1 MYLYE
6 GVEHAL
12 TFFVHAGGPMRER
25 DYQAR
30 LIRILKRE
38 LPGIIIL
45 KNDPNYRQGVPD
57 LLLLYKNQWA
67 ALEVKVSST
76 SRVRPNQKYYVD
88 LMHEMS
94 FASFIYP
101 ENEDE
106 VLNAL
111 QRTFRTARN
120 ARVSEPE

>member
-1 MYLYE
+1 
-6 GVEHAL
+6 
-12 TFFVHAGGPMRER
+12 MRER

-30 LIRILKRE
+30 LIRILKKE

>member
-1 MYLYE
+1 
-6 GVEHAL
+6 
-12 TFFVHAGGPMRER
+12 MRER

-30 LIRILKRE
+30 LIRILQKE
-38 LPGIIIL
+38 FPGIIVL
-45 KNDPNYRQGVPD
+45 KNDPNYRQGIPD
-57 LLLLYKNQWA
+57 LLLLYKNKWA
-67 ALEVKVSST
+67 ALEVKNSGSSRT
-76 SRVRPNQKYYVD
+76 RPNQRYYVD
-88 LMHEMS
+88 RMHEMS

-120 ARVSEPE
+120 TRVSEPQ

>member
-30 LIRILKRE
+30 LIRLLKRE
-38 LPGIIIL
+38 YPGIVIL
-45 KNDPNYRQGVPD
+45 KNDPNYLQGIPD
-57 LLLLYKNQWA
+57 LLLLYLDKWA
-67 ALEVKVSST
+67 ALEVKADAEST
-76 SRVRPNQKYYVD
+76 VRPNQKYYVN

-111 QRTFRTARN
+111 QRTFRTARA
-120 ARVSEPE
+120 ARVSKPE

>member
-1 MYLYE
+1 
-6 GVEHAL
+6 
-12 TFFVHAGGPMRER
+12 MRER

-57 LLLLYKNQWA
+57 LLLLYKNKWA

-76 SRVRPNQKYYVD
+76 SQVRPNQKYYVD
-88 LMHEMS
+88 LMREMS

-120 ARVSEPE
+120 ARVSEP

>member
-1 MYLYE
+1 
-6 GVEHAL
+6 
-12 TFFVHAGGPMRER
+12 MRER

-30 LIRILKRE
+30 LIRILNKE
-38 LPGIIIL
+38 FPGIIVL

-57 LLLLYKNQWA
+57 LLLLYKNKWA
-67 ALEVKVSST
+67 ALEVKVSSN
-76 SRVRPNQKYYVD
+76 SRHRPNQKHYVR
-88 LMHEMS
+88 LMHDMS

-120 ARVSEPE
+120 TRVSEPE

>member
-12 TFFVHAGGPMRER
+12 VFFVHAGGPMRER

-30 LIRILKRE
+30 LVRILQRE
-38 LPGIIIL
+38 FPDVIIL

-57 LLLLYKNQWA
+57 LLLLYKDKWA
-67 ALEVKVSST
+67 ALEVKVSAA
-76 SRVRPNQKYYVD
+76 SRVRPNQKYYVN

-111 QRTFRTARN
+111 QRSFRTAR
-120 ARVSEPE
+120 ATRVSKP